1 MDLKEI
7 ELEDLDRIPLA
18 KDMYNWRAD
27 VNTAM
32 ELRVSYNA
40 GNSFTIWYRIS
51 VSSRRKFP
59 WRRYIKHKGT
69 ETRGYSATLNVKTT
83 VNEYICISVL
93 CRLLN
98 KMAVSLAASV
108 TWSNSKMEVR
118 RPKGQARQHKQ
129 HCSPTLVLHPF
140 IRQNVC

>member
-40 GNSFTIWYRIS
+40 GNSFTI
-51 VSSRRKFP
+51 
-59 WRRYIKHKGT
+59 
-69 ETRGYSATLNVKTT
+69 
-83 VNEYICISVL
+83 
-93 CRLLN
+93 
-98 KMAVSLAASV
+98 
-108 TWSNSKMEVR
+108 
-118 RPKGQARQHKQ
+118 
-129 HCSPTLVLHPF
+129 
-140 IRQNVC
+140 